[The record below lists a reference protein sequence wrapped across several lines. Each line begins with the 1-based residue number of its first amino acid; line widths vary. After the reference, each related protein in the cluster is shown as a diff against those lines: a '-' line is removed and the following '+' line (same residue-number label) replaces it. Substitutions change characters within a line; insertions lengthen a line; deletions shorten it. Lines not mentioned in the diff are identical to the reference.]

1 MTLAWLAGVGLLWL
15 EWPAGI
21 QQLGTAGVVSYL
33 LAWSLVFF
41 IVFRKSLFPLA
52 VRFLVLTASLGLVV
66 IACEV
71 SAWSGLVD
79 YRWVFRTHSP
89 EPWARP
95 QVRLDAELLHIIRP
109 YTRYRIS
116 GPAVGD
122 ITIARCLPIT
132 TNVRWNYEIVYDRN
146 GFRNTQDRDT
156 ADVAVIGD
164 SFLEAGQD
172 AELLPTLLERRHQV
186 PVVNLGQSWYGPQQE
201 LIVLKRYA
209 VPLRPKAVVWAFF
222 EGNDLQDVHRYNK
235 SRQRWEAISRE
246 LQSPWKRSFT
256 VNALLALH
264 RLGVG
269 CQPSPDALGH
279 SGLARTA
286 GGEVRM
292 YFDRPV
298 RSLSKRDLDALEQVR
313 VVFREA
319 YELSRLHRFHLVVL
333 FIPGKF
339 RVYSDLVRC
348 EPDSECADW
357 TTNDLPQRLGRMLT
371 EVSPAIRYVDLTP
384 WLAAEARKGVLVYPP
399 DDTHWSPEGQQVAA
413 VAVSEALSQIFTSAA
428 GPATR

>member
-1 MTLAWLAGVGLLWL
+1 VTLAWLAGIVLLWV

-21 QQLGTAGVVSYL
+21 QQLGTSAVVSYL

-52 VRFLVLTASLGLVV
+52 VRFLLLSGSLGLVV

-79 YRWVFRTHSP
+79 YRRVFHTYSR

-95 QVRLDAELLHIIRP
+95 QVRLDPELLHITRP
-109 YTRYRIS
+109 YTRYRLS
-116 GPAVGD
+116 GPAAGN
-122 ITIARCLPIT
+122 ITIERCLPVT
-132 TNVRWNYEIVYDRN
+132 TTVRQSYEIVYDRN
-146 GFRNTQDRDT
+146 GFRNTQDRDA
-156 ADVAVIGD
+156 ADIAVIGD
-164 SFLEAGQD
+164 SFLEAGRD
-172 AELLPTLLERRHQV
+172 AVLLPTLLERRLQV

-235 SRQRWEAISRE
+235 SRERWEAITRQ
-246 LQSPWKRSFT
+246 LQAPWMRSFT
-256 VNALLALH
+256 VNALLAVH
-264 RLGVG
+264 RLGTP

-279 SGLARTA
+279 SGLVRTA

-292 YFDRPV
+292 YFEKPA
-298 RSLSKRDLDALEQVR
+298 RSLSTRDLDALEQVR
-313 VVFREA
+313 VIFREA
-319 YELSRLHRFHLVVL
+319 YELSRLHRFQLAVL
-333 FIPGKF
+333 FIPTKF
-339 RVYSDLVRC
+339 RVYSGLVRC
-348 EPDSECADW
+348 ESDSECADW
-357 TTNDLPQRLGRMLT
+357 ITNDLPQRLGRMLT
-371 EVSPAIRYVDLTP
+371 ELSPAIRYVDLTP
-384 WLAAEARKGVLVYPP
+384 GLAAEARKGVLVYPP
-399 DDTHWSPEGQQVAA
+399 DDSHWSPQGHQVAA
-413 VAVSEALSQIFTSAA
+413 VAVSEALSQIFASTA